1 MWDTKGTGLFDSI
14 KNKLSDISSRVSTE
28 QLNELSL
35 QIDDIQGA
43 ISSQNVDGQKIS
55 ALNDAITNLE
65 AKVQEIEDAFNNN
78 GGPAAPAPGE
88 TKSGLSLYDLKFII
102 GLSGLLFMSIT
113 GAKTTWIPI
122 ASASWAVIC
131 PCL

>member
-1 MWDTKGTGLFDSI
+1 MKEDP
-14 KNKLSDISSRVSTE
+14 
-28 QLNELSL
+28 
-35 QIDDIQGA
+35 
-43 ISSQNVDGQKIS
+43 
-55 ALNDAITNLE
+55 NL
-65 AKVQEIEDAFNNN
+65 D
-78 GGPAAPAPGE
+78 

-102 GLSGLLFMSIT
+102 GLSGLLFISIT